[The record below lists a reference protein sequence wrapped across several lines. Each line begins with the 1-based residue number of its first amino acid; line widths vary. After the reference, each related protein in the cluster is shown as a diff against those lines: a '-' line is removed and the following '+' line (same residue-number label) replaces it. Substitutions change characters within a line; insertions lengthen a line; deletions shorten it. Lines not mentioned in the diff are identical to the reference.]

1 MGYYYNELRIISKQ
15 YLVANNVLRLEAF
28 PKYKITNISV
38 LQKSSCPV
46 YFFAY
51 PLTNEP
57 CFLVDFSK
65 LNGQTDVEFKN
76 PYYGQFRIN
85 SKFRQ

>member
-15 YLVANNVLRLEAF
+15 YLVANNVLGLEGF

-65 LNGQTDVEFKN
+65 LNGQTDVEFIT
-76 PYYGQFRIN
+76 FSLILI
-85 SKFRQ
+85 